1 MKLEILP
8 NMKQKIEEDLNN
20 LISGTDIEKIEWTV
34 KSDVGER
41 KIIVEIMPNFK
52 DVADPTK
59 FGEIGT
65 IGCDTMPEKVKYTNP
80 AEDDIEYPNK
90 S

>member
-59 FGEIGT
+59 FGELGT
-65 IGCDTMPEKVKYTNP
+65 KGFDILPEEVKYVRP
-80 AEDDIEYPNK
+80 VKDEIEYPNL